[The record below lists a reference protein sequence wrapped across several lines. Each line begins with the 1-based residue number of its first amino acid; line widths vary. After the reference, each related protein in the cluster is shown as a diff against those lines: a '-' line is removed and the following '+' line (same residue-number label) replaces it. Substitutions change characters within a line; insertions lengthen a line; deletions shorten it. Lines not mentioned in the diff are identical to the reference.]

1 MDHLNRYENKSIF
14 YTRLSLVGNI
24 CWVSLKLILGFLV
37 SYVFLASALFQIFIV
52 ISKAYL
58 YFNIKK
64 RDYAKIID
72 YHFVGIITLFASV
85 LYGFY
90 FLSIRDN
97 LKNYEMNVAILF
109 AIAAFVEIGVS
120 LFGIFKTKKGVPL
133 FHILKLLNFSVA
145 LTSLVLCQRAICSF
159 ADTAGEMDFLNKY
172 MGFIVS
178 IIIFMISLYIYF
190 GAHLG
195 RDNCY
200 YTYKGKI
207 SGDIY
212 MTKSRIYPNYYY
224 KYICENNLI
233 TGKIEISKNPLFHKN
248 IFVTVLIIVFSEI
261 LIFPYLLGL
270 LFFQIRYSNIG
281 LKLDKNMSDRNLKK
295 LHITDNEFD
304 NIYKLN
310 VSDLDFSFLIEYLPS
325 NLQKKYH
332 NISNLSY
339 KNISLAGYFLLLN
352 AIYDYYGVYYF
363 PDFKE
368 GKPFDLALDF
378 KFNISHSKNVVV
390 LATSY
395 DEVGIDIEYKR
406 KLSDEVKKRLF
417 ENEKINDKSATR
429 KWTKLESAIKLEG
442 SSILKYENINFK
454 KYHINTIFQDDYAI
468 SRAKFKK
475 IRKAI

>member
-97 LKNYEMNVAILF
+97 LKSYEMNVAILF

-133 FHILKLLNFSVA
+133 FRILKLLNFSVA

-190 GAHLG
+190 AAHLG

-281 LKLDKNMSDRNLKK
+281 LKLDKIMSDRNLKK

>member
-133 FHILKLLNFSVA
+133 FRILKLLNFSVA

-172 MGFIVS
+172 MGFCE
-178 IIIFMISLYIYF
+178 Y
-190 GAHLG
+190 
-195 RDNCY
+195 N
-200 YTYKGKI
+200 GKE
-207 SGDIY
+207 
-212 MTKSRIYPNYYY
+212 
-224 KYICENNLI
+224 CEN
-233 TGKIEISKNPLFHKN
+233 
-248 IFVTVLIIVFSEI
+248 
-261 LIFPYLLGL
+261 
-270 LFFQIRYSNIG
+270 
-281 LKLDKNMSDRNLKK
+281 
-295 LHITDNEFD
+295 
-304 NIYKLN
+304 
-310 VSDLDFSFLIEYLPS
+310 
-325 NLQKKYH
+325 
-332 NISNLSY
+332 
-339 KNISLAGYFLLLN
+339 
-352 AIYDYYGVYYF
+352 
-363 PDFKE
+363 
-368 GKPFDLALDF
+368 
-378 KFNISHSKNVVV
+378 
-390 LATSY
+390 
-395 DEVGIDIEYKR
+395 
-406 KLSDEVKKRLF
+406 
-417 ENEKINDKSATR
+417 
-429 KWTKLESAIKLEG
+429 
-442 SSILKYENINFK
+442 
-454 KYHINTIFQDDYAI
+454 
-468 SRAKFKK
+468 
-475 IRKAI
+475 

>member
-1 MDHLNRYENKSIF
+1 MDHLNHYENKSIF
-14 YTRLSLVGNI
+14 YTRLSLVGNV

-37 SYVFLASALFQIFIV
+37 SYVFLASALFQCFII
-52 ISKAYL
+52 ISKGYL

-64 RDYAKIID
+64 RDYAKKID
-72 YHFVGIITLFASV
+72 YHFVGIITLIASV

-97 LKNYEMNVAILF
+97 LKSYEMNIAILF
-109 AIAAFVEIGVS
+109 AIVAFTEIGVS
-120 LFGIFKTKKGVPL
+120 LFGILKTKKGVPL
-133 FHILKLLNFSVA
+133 FRILKLLSFSVA

-159 ADTAGEMDFLNKY
+159 ADTKGEMEFLNQN

-190 GAHLG
+190 GAYLG

-212 MTKSRIYPNYYY
+212 ITKSKIYPNYYY
-224 KYICENNLI
+224 KYICDNDLI

-248 IFVTVLIIVFSEI
+248 IFLIIVLIIFSEI

-270 LFFQIRYSNIG
+270 LIFQIRWSNIG
-281 LKLDKNMSDRNLKK
+281 LRLDKLMRDKNLKK

-304 NIYKLN
+304 NIYRLD
-310 VSDLDFSFLIEYLPS
+310 VRGLDFSFLTEYLPS
-325 NLQKKYH
+325 NLQNKYN

-339 KNISLAGYFLLLN
+339 KNVSLAGYFLLLN

-363 PDFKE
+363 PNFKE

-378 KFNISHSKNVVV
+378 KFNISHSKNIVI

-395 DEVGIDIEYKR
+395 DEVGIDIEHKR
-406 KLSDEVKKRLF
+406 KLSAEVKKRLF
-417 ENEKINDKSATR
+417 KNAKINDEKAIQ

-454 KYHINTIFQDDYAI
+454 KYYINTIYQDDYAI
-468 SRAKFKK
+468 SRTKFKK

>member
-1 MDHLNRYENKSIF
+1 MNTIELDQWINKLIDTDRLWKFYKSIEF
-14 YTRLSLVGNI
+14 RH
-24 CWVSLKLILGFLV
+24 
-37 SYVFLASALFQIFIV
+37 
-52 ISKAYL
+52 
-58 YFNIKK
+58 IKEE
-64 RDYAKIID
+64 
-72 YHFVGIITLFASV
+72 V
-85 LYGFY
+85 L
-90 FLSIRDN
+90 REQH
-97 LKNYEMNVAILF
+97 YECQ
-109 AIAAFVEIGVS
+109 EC
-120 LFGIFKTKKGVPL
+120 KKKGKITKANTVHHVQFVRKHPEL
-133 FHILKLLNFSVA
+133 A
-145 LTSLVLCQRAICSF
+145 LS
-159 ADTAGEMDFLNKY
+159 K
-172 MGFIVS
+172 
-178 IIIFMISLYIYF
+178 
-190 GAHLG
+190 
-195 RDNCY
+195 Y

-281 LKLDKNMSDRNLKK
+281 LKLDKIMSDRNLKK